1 VEPSPVRCTPQTSV
15 SLWRTR
21 GVSLLFSVTL
31 TNDNGNCCGQN
42 PDRLK
47 IVSFPVISADV
58 DPPAGAWPAVLT
70 GNDLFLLSER
80 ADTLQGGDVDLA
92 TNRPMQGREVAR
104 ASWLRSLEQRVLFCR
119 CGSTSIYVRG
129 FCQRCYHRERADRKH
144 FAGLREQVLARDGHR
159 CRGCQA
165 GAVDSVL
172 SVHHREPGRSSLG
185 LLVTLCPAC
194 HALIE
199 RTQVLFRDVP
209 ELLRVLWRERHP
221 AASEQMLLFAL

>member
-1 VEPSPVRCTPQTSV
+1 
-15 SLWRTR
+15 
-21 GVSLLFSVTL
+21 
-31 TNDNGNCCGQN
+31 
-42 PDRLK
+42 
-47 IVSFPVISADV
+47 VSFAVISADV
-58 DPPAGAWPAVLT
+58 DPPVGAWPAVPT
-70 GNDLFLLSER
+70 GNGLFLPPEG
-80 ADTLQGGDVDLA
+80 ADILPECAVDLA
-92 TNRPMQGREVAR
+92 TNRPLQGREVAR
-104 ASWLRSLEQRVLFCR
+104 ASRLPSLAQKVLFCP

-129 FCQRCYHRERADRKH
+129 FCQRCYHRKRADRKH

-165 GAVDSVL
+165 PAVDSVL
-172 SVHHREPGRSSLG
+172 SVHHRQPGRSSLE

-221 AASEQMLLFAL
+221 AATEQMSLFAL

>member
-1 VEPSPVRCTPQTSV
+1 ME
-15 SLWRTR
+15 
-21 GVSLLFSVTL
+21 
-31 TNDNGNCCGQN
+31 
-42 PDRLK
+42 
-47 IVSFPVISADV
+47 
-58 DPPAGAWPAVLT
+58 PPASALLAVPM
-70 GNDLFLLSER
+70 GNGLVLPSEG
-80 ADTLQGGDVDLA
+80 ADTLPECAVDLA
-92 TNRPMQGREVAR
+92 TNRPGQGREVVR
-104 ASWLRSLEQRVLFCR
+104 ASRLPSLEQKVLFCR

-165 GAVDSVL
+165 RAVDSVL
-172 SVHHREPGRSSLG
+172 SVHHRDPGRSSLE

-199 RTQVLFRDVP
+199 RTEVLFRDVP

-221 AASEQMLLFAL
+221 AASEQMSLYAL